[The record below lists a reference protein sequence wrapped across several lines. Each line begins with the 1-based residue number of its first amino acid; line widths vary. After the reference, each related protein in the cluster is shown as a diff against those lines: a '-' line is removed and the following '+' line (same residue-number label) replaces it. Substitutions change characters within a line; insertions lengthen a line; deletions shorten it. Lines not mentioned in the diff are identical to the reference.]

1 MFLISKSTQ
10 ASKKKQK
17 NRIQKKQKKL
27 KKTREYLQKID
38 LKKSICGRL
47 SEDFSRHLHFRK
59 QDFFFF
65 FFRPYFTALE
75 SHILVAPNLI
85 N

>member
-65 FFRPYFTALE
+65 GGGGAFFYCFRQPHFGRAE
-75 SHILVAPNLI
+75 FK
-85 N
+85 

>member
-10 ASKKKQK
+10 ASKNKNKKTEYK
-17 NRIQKKQKKL
+17 KKQKKL

-38 LKKSICGRL
+38 LKKSICDRL

-59 QDFFFF
+59 QDFFLGGGA
-65 FFRPYFTALE
+65 YFTALD